1 MHDGASRRRP
11 GGSNGSIGWFRDP
24 VVMRSVGRDVTD
36 RHLAQLQARESEQR
50 VRLAM
55 DRAPIGME
63 IVGLDDRLMEVND
76 AL

>member
-1 MHDGASRRRP
+1 M
-11 GGSNGSIGWFRDP
+11 
-24 VVMRSVGRDVTD
+24 GRDVTD

-55 DRAPIGME
+55 DRAPIGKE
-63 IVGLDDRLMEVND
+63 IVGLDDRLMEAND